1 MTITRQQ
8 TGIAL
13 FVALALHGGILFW
26 FALPAPEPQPEPA
39 EKTLRVSLLATIA
52 ETNTAAEA
60 VTPPQKKIKPPVIP
74 KPKPAPKPETQEPAP
89 KPVPKPMP
97 EPMPEPVTQKPGPK
111 PQPVIEPTP
120 QPEPLPIENPPKIV
134 KKPVS
139 VQEPSPVTPSPAPL
153 SATAMAEYEQLLV
166 AWLEKQKKYPTRAKR
181 MRIEGEG
188 RLRILINRTGQTQ
201 KITLEQSTGNRL
213 LDKAALDMAKRA
225 NPFPPMPENDL
236 RQTLEFIV
244 PVVFALR

>member
-1 MTITRQQ
+1 MTITPQQ

-74 KPKPAPKPETQEPAP
+74 KPKPAPKPEAQEPAP
-89 KPVPKPMP
+89 KPVPKPT
-97 EPMPEPVTQKPGPK
+97 PEPVTQKPAPK